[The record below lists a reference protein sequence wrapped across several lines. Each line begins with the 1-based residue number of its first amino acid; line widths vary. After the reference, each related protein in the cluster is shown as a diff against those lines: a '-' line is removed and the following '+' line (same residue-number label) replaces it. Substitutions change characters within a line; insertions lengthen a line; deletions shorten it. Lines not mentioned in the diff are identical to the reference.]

1 MSEPSVD
8 SGSRKI
14 GWLCSF
20 IPEELILAAGLEPI
34 RIQGRVDAIE
44 QAGVYMFSN
53 VCPYVKN
60 LLDSGLRLKLDGVA
74 GMIFANSC
82 DGMRRLFD
90 LWRQYVS
97 TPFSYM
103 LEVPKNL
110 TEDAVTYFADR
121 LLDLKNSLEGAF
133 GVEISES
140 KLKQAIYVMNE
151 HRSLVTRIFE
161 AQKEDPPRYKGSE
174 LLSILSAEGSR
185 PKGEMTPLLS
195 DLAMGRGA
203 TGSGSKRGT
212 RLLALGNRIDRL
224 ALFDMVEKAG
234 GSIVVFDTC
243 NGLKHYTDL
252 VENSMAPLQALARRY
267 LLKPSCPRMPGFE
280 RRLERVK
287 LLVREFRVQ
296 GIIYSALKFCD
307 YGLFETPQVEK
318 LSKEL
323 GLPALVLEND
333 YVWADIERSRTRVEA
348 FLEMVRSKL
357 R

>member
-1 MSEPSVD
+1 VSEPSID
-8 SGSRKI
+8 IGSRKI

-34 RIQGRVDAIE
+34 RIQGRGDAIE
-44 QAGVYMFSN
+44 QAGGYLFPK

-60 LLDSGLRLKLDGVA
+60 LLDSGLRLKLDDVA

-82 DGMRRLFD
+82 DGMRRLLD
-90 LWRQYVS
+90 LWRQYVN

-140 KLKQAIYVMNE
+140 KLKQAISVMNE
-151 HRSLVTRIFE
+151 HRRMVARVFE

-174 LLSILSAEGSR
+174 LLSILTAEGTR
-185 PKGEMTPLLS
+185 PKGEMTPLLR
-195 DLAMGRGA
+195 DLAMGQGA
-203 TGSGSKRGT
+203 TGPGSKRGV
-212 RLLALGNRIDRL
+212 RLLVLGNRIDRP

-243 NGLKHYTDL
+243 NGLRHYTEL
-252 VENSMAPLQALARRY
+252 VENSMPPLEALARRY
-267 LLKPSCPRMPGFE
+267 LLRPSCPRMPGFE
-280 RRLERVK
+280 ARLERVK
-287 LLVREFRVQ
+287 LLAREFRVQ
-296 GIIYSALKFCD
+296 GIIYSALKYCD

-323 GLPALVLEND
+323 GLAALVLEDD
-333 YVWADIERSRTRVEA
+333 YLWADIGRSRTRVEA
-348 FLEMVRSKL
+348 FLEMVR